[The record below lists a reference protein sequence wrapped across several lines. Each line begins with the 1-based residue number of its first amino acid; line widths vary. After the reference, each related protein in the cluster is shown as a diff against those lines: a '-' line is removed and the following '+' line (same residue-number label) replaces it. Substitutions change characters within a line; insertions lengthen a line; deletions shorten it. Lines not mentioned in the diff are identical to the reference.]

1 MLALPEGLIF
11 GFIDNSIL
19 LLGAYTGVSIEKYM
33 NKKGSGVLG
42 GVLGATIGN
51 SISDALGAIL
61 DPSMRGMLFGI
72 ILGTIIPIFFVP
84 IIERIRNK

>member
-1 MLALPEGLIF
+1 MLALPDGLIF

-61 DPSMRGMLFGI
+61 DP
-72 ILGTIIPIFFVP
+72 
-84 IIERIRNK
+84 